1 MRSAAT
7 RIGRTAAVSGFDGRA
22 ALQACVGRR
31 YHAERDFNV
40 IDGAVEMSQDEWREN
55 GRAMLEL
62 VNNLKNEVA
71 SVKAGTVLPSN
82 AF

>member
-1 MRSAAT
+1 
-7 RIGRTAAVSGFDGRA
+7 
-22 ALQACVGRR
+22 
-31 YHAERDFNV
+31 V